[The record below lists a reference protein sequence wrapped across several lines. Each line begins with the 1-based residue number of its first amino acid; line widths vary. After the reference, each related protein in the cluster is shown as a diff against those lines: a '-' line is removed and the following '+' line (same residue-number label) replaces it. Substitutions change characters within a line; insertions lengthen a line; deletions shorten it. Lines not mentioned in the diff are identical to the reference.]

1 MVGFHRVHPVSP
13 VTVKVVVILAYLN
26 SLINPCLYMIINR
39 DVRSQL
45 KKIFRCGNQR
55 HLRQQS
61 VDTEGS
67 SSTNYQSLSLRRIQK
82 MFTLSTEDKS
92 TEQSTLSTEH

>member
-1 MVGFHRVHPVSP
+1 MVGFPRVYKFSP
-13 VTVKVVVILAYLN
+13 VTVQVVVILAYLN

-55 HLRQQS
+55 HPRQMS

-67 SSTNYQSLSLRRIQK
+67 SSSNYQTMSLKRIQK

-92 TEQSTLSTEH
+92 TDQSTLSTEH